1 MLPKAN
7 RLLKKE
13 DFQKAWKS
21 GGSFYTK
28 NLGFKLRKTTNTTLK
43 LGVVVS
49 NKISKLATV
58 RNKIK
63 RQIREAVHSHL
74 KNITPGGYDLVI
86 IALPDIL
93 KKPLKDIKKDVVIA
107 LNCFKILK
115 K

>member
-13 DFQKAWKS
+13 DFQKAWKG

-63 RQIREAVHSHL
+63 RRIRVLIAKKL
-74 KNITPGGYDLVI
+74 LQFKKNADLVLI
-86 IALPDIL
+86 VIPGLETKDIL
-93 KKPLKDIKKDVVIA
+93 ETEKMITKLLQRANIINYV
-107 LNCFKILK
+107 
-115 K
+115 